1 MLSAVLLVIT
11 GYAFG
16 GHAQPSELSMHM
28 HSLFG
33 ALLAAAGLARGI
45 EVCLVLRDQATV
57 DADEPTRTTSFQH
70 LPPLLLV
77 MAGVC
82 FMCSHEEAIALI
94 EAIGM
99 DVRRCC
105 RGAG

>member
-1 MLSAVLLVIT
+1 MLLVLT
-11 GYAFG
+11 GWAFA
-16 GHAQPSELSMHM
+16 GHHQPSELSMGM

-33 ALLAAAGLARGI
+33 ALLAGAGFARGI

-99 DVRRCC
+99 DVRW
-105 RGAG
+105 RGEGPD